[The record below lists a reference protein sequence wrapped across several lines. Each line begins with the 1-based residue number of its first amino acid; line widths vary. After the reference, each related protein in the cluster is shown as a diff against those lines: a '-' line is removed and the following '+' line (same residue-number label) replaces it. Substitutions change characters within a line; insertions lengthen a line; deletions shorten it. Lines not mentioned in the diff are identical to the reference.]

1 MNSGTSG
8 WIKYFFLV
16 LILTIPLGIAAQN
29 LEMHLEQNR
38 FLDDSGNT
46 IYHFNYKIPYNQIAF
61 EEIEEGFA
69 ATVDVIISAEDKE
82 MHRAVLNEFSHYI
95 GVRDK
100 ETALSRTLYYLDKIE
115 LTLSQAQDGIK
126 FMLDFQDRMTG
137 HSFHWASVLEN
148 LPPNSLVSDLEF
160 SYRIVKE
167 ESRTGFEKFRR
178 GDYQFYVDPAH
189 IYQRGLNDTIF
200 FYYEIQNLH
209 PAVDQNTYMT
219 ETIRI
224 LNDQYESTITNNIR
238 GESRTAE
245 MIHRVSADTLAAGY
259 YQIEVTVQDRVTN
272 RQNSARDYFVIAER
286 AFATLR
292 LFPDMEKEQQLLRY
306 FLPSTRFRNWDS
318 MSDDAK
324 RNFIDRFWTLN
335 DPNPQTEI
343 DEFIEIIRERVQYAN
358 QHFSYFRDGWETDLG
373 RIYIR
378 NGEPSEIEKNL
389 TDIDTR
395 LTRKEYQIWRY
406 RDLNM
411 VYLFLDIQGNGNF
424 RLIYSRNDDMEHT
437 ASNWERYLGE
447 DFDMSKLE

>member
-1 MNSGTSG
+1 M
-8 WIKYFFLV
+8 
-16 LILTIPLGIAAQN
+16 TIPLGMAAQN
-29 LEMHLEQNR
+29 LEMYLEQNR
-38 FLDDSGNT
+38 FLDDGGNT

-61 EEIEEGFA
+61 TEIDEGFA
-69 ATVDVIISAEDKE
+69 AIVDVIISAEDKQG
-82 MHRAVLNEFSHYI
+82 HQAVLNEFSHYI

-126 FMLDFQDRMTG
+126 FMLDFKDRSTE
-137 HSFHWASVLEN
+137 HSFHWSSVLEN

-160 SYRIVKE
+160 SYRIVRE
-167 ESRTGFEKFRR
+167 DPRAGFEKFRR

-189 IYQRGLNDTIF
+189 IYQRTMNDTIF

-224 LNDQYESTITNNIR
+224 FNDQYESTITNNIR
-238 GESRTAE
+238 AESKTAD
-245 MIHRVSADTLAAGY
+245 MIHKISADTLAAGY

-286 AFATLR
+286 VFATQR

-335 DPNPQTEI
+335 DPNPQTETN
-343 DEFIEIIRERVQYAN
+343 EFIKIVRERVQYAN

-411 VYLFLDIQGNGNF
+411 VYLFIDLQGNGNF
-424 RLIYSRNDDMEHT
+424 RLIYSRNDDMEIT
-437 ASNWERYLGE
+437 AGNWERYLGE